1 MSLRFGTDGVRG
13 VANAELTPELAL
25 ALGRAASRV
34 LGVGASHA
42 RVVVGRD
49 PRQSGAM
56 LLGALSAGITSEG
69 LDVCDLGVVPTPAVA
84 LASQR
89 DHVVGAMI
97 SASHNPFADN
107 GIKFFAPGG
116 RKLPDAVEAAIEREL
131 DALLGLLPGARL
143 GTLPGAQTGARLGTL
158 PGSQTGALPAPGQA
172 RFDPS
177 APVKVGAD
185 VGRMHTDPGF
195 VDTYVSHVVDALAG
209 RRLTGLR
216 VVLDVANGAASLAAP
231 AVFRALGASVTV
243 LHDRPDGSNINAG
256 CGSTHPES
264 LQAAVVS
271 GGADVG
277 FALDGDAD
285 RMLAV
290 AHDGSLVD
298 GDQILAMLAVDRRD
312 RGLLPHNTVVV
323 TVMTNLGFRLAMAER
338 GVTVIDTAVGD
349 RYVLEAMLAGGFA
362 LGGEQSG
369 HVINA
374 DIATTGDGTLSAA
387 LVADLLVRSQRSL
400 AEHGRIMERLPQV
413 LRNVTGV
420 DRSRLGDPGNPGNP
434 GDSGGASELWADV
447 RRVEEELAGRGRVLL
462 RPSGTEA
469 LVRVMVEAPTHA
481 AATRAAEQ
489 LCATVERVLGFQ
501 QA

>member
-13 VANAELTPELAL
+13 VANSELTPELAL

-49 PRQSGAM
+49 TRQSGAM

-69 LDVCDLGVVPTPAVA
+69 LDVVDLGIVPTPAVA

-107 GIKFFAPGG
+107 GIKFFAAGG
-116 RKLPDAVEAAIEREL
+116 MKLPDAVEAAIEREL
-131 DALLGLLPGARL
+131 DVLLSGVSPVPAGLGEGPPRG
-143 GTLPGAQTGARLGTL
+143 P
-158 PGSQTGALPAPGQA
+158 
-172 RFDPS
+172 
-177 APVKVGAD
+177 KVGSD
-185 VGRMHTDPGF
+185 VGRVSADESF
-195 VDTYVSHVVDALAG
+195 VATYVAHLVGSLEQ
-209 RRLTGLR
+209 RTLSGLR
-216 VVLDVANGAASLAAP
+216 VVLDVANGAAVHAAP
-231 AVFRALGASVTV
+231 AAFRTLGASVTV
-243 LHDRPDGSNINAG
+243 LHDLPDGANINDG

-264 LQAAVVS
+264 LQAAVVEH
-271 GGADVG
+271 GADVG
-277 FALDGDAD
+277 FAFDGDAD

-290 AHDGSLVD
+290 ASDGSLID

-312 RGLLPHNTVVV
+312 RGRLPHDTVVV
-323 TVMTNLGFRLAMAER
+323 TVMTNLGFRLAMADR
-338 GVTVIDTAVGD
+338 GVNVIDTAVGD
-349 RYVLEAMLAGGFA
+349 RHVLEAMLAGGFT

-369 HVINA
+369 HVINT
-374 DIATTGDGTLSAA
+374 DVATTGDGTLSAV

-413 LRNVTGV
+413 LRNVKGV
-420 DRSRLGDPGNPGNP
+420 DRSRLE
-434 GDSGGASELWADV
+434 GATELWADV

-469 LVRVMVEAPTHA
+469 LVRVMVEAPTHLA
-481 AATRAAEQ
+481 ASTAAEQ
-489 LCATVERVLGFQ
+489 LCATVQRVLGTP
-501 QA
+501 

>member
-49 PRQSGAM
+49 PRLSGAM
-56 LLGALSAGITSEG
+56 LFGALSAGMTSEG
-69 LDVCDLGVVPTPAVA
+69 LNVVDLGVVPTPAVA

-89 DHVVGAMI
+89 DHVLGAMI

-107 GIKFFAPGG
+107 GIKFFAAGG
-116 RKLPDAVEAAIEREL
+116 MKLPDAVEDAIEAEL
-131 DALLGLLPGARL
+131 DALLTGVALSATSPPG
-143 GTLPGAQTGARLGTL
+143 PVHTGDG
-158 PGSQTGALPAPGQA
+158 
-172 RFDPS
+172 
-177 APVKVGAD
+177 
-185 VGRMHTDPGF
+185 VGRVTTDAGF
-195 VDTYVSHVVDALAG
+195 IDSYITHLVDALDG

-216 VVLDVANGAASLAAP
+216 VVLDVANGAATVAAP

-243 LHDRPDGSNINAG
+243 IHDQPDGLNINAA
-256 CGSTHPES
+256 CGSTHPQT
-264 LQAAVVS
+264 LQAAVVAHD
-271 GGADVG
+271 ADVG
-277 FALDGDAD
+277 FAFDGDAD

-290 AHDGSLVD
+290 AADGSLID

-312 RGLLPHNTVVV
+312 RGVLPHNTVVV

-338 GVTVIDTAVGD
+338 GVDVVDTAVGD
-349 RYVLEAMLAGGFA
+349 RYVLEAMLAGGYA

-369 HVINA
+369 HVINT
-374 DIATTGDGTLSAA
+374 DIATTGDGTLSAV

-400 AEHGRIMERLPQV
+400 ADHGSIMKRLPQV

-420 DRSRLGDPGNPGNP
+420 DRSRLGD
-434 GDSGGASELWADV
+434 ASELWADV
-447 RRVEEELAGRGRVLL
+447 RRIEGELAGQGRVLL

-469 LVRVMVEAPTHA
+469 LVRVMVEAPTHGA
-481 AATRAAEQ
+481 AASAAEQ
-489 LCATVERVLGFQ
+489 LCATVERVLGAAQ
-501 QA
+501 G